1 MNRIELTRVERDLSG
16 RIRSAGKAIVDVLD
30 IVRIVERPGI
40 TTIVLKSC
48 ELQVS
53 ESFSEIDSL
62 MTLSRNRRLR

>member
-40 TTIVLKSC
+40 TTIVLKAC

-53 ESFSEIDSL
+53 ESFSEIDRL